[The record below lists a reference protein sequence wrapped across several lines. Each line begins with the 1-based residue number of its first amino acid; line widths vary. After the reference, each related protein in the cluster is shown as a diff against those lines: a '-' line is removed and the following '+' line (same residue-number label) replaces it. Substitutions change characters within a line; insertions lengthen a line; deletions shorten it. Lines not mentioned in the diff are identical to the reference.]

1 MTYALTLTSPRGR
14 RYTGTVTRRGAVIEV
29 VTPGFDDSVLIAV
42 EQRVATLAPTCE
54 RHTMTVVHYGEEWTV
69 TIERVVTPAADEA

>member
-14 RYTGTVTRRGAVIEV
+14 RYTGTVTRRGALVEV
-29 VTPGFDDSVLIAV
+29 DTPGFDDSVLIAV

>member
-14 RYTGTVTRRGAVIEV
+14 RYTGTVTRRGALVEV
-29 VTPGFDDSVLIAV
+29 DTPGFDDSVLIAV

-54 RHTMTVVHYGEEWTV
+54 RHTMTVVHYGEEWTA
-69 TIERVVTPAADEA
+69 TIAEVRT